1 MRQYNHTLRIVTL
14 DGDVFYPGGSITGG
28 SVRKENSGL
37 VSRDRREE
45 ELSLRSKELDDKISS
60 LEKALEQKKQEQD
73 TLSAEIGDTLQDIQK
88 AEIEMATG
96 REKIE
101 SSSLSDEQILAEES
115 GLAQEKVSIE
125 ERLVAIGSEI
135 RGFHALQDDM
145 LQSRETKSEDYKR
158 MEDEYNKNAALMEE
172 NKDTLHDAEIK
183 IAELFKEN
191 TALVNDNLRL
201 GTEKQENEKAKASRN
216 KTLELN
222 AESLVNLQQLKDE
235 LEALQKQKNDVMNE
249 IRAQQGDVIARRE
262 ELNRVLSEKE
272 EELTKIRNDI
282 SDIKEKSMRVEFNIE
297 KVETGIQAAQNKLW
311 DTYQLTYANVLSQ
324 RQEIDVSA
332 AQTEVDKIK
341 QKIRNIGNVNP
352 NAIAEYAELKERM
365 ESMMTQ
371 KDDLTKAEQDLHE
384 LISSLIGEMRR
395 IFKSSFEKINTYF
408 NKTFKELFDGGRAEL
423 LLEDEN
429 DIMECGIEIVAEP
442 PGKKLQ
448 KISLLSGG
456 EKALTAISLLF
467 ALLKINPS
475 PVCILDEIDA
485 ALDDAN
491 VDKFSEYL
499 KKYAENMQFI
509 VITHRKP
516 TMIACDS
523 LYGFAMEEKGV
534 SKLLSV
540 RLD

>member
-1 MRQYNHTLRIVTL
+1 M
-14 DGDVFYPGGSITGG
+14 
-28 SVRKENSGL
+28 KSGR
-37 VSRDRREE
+37 SR
-45 ELSLRSKELDDKISS
+45 
-60 LEKALEQKKQEQD
+60 
-73 TLSAEIGDTLQDIQK
+73 
-88 AEIEMATG
+88 
-96 REKIE
+96 
-101 SSSLSDEQILAEES
+101 
-115 GLAQEKVSIE
+115 
-125 ERLVAIGSEI
+125 
-135 RGFHALQDDM
+135 
-145 LQSRETKSEDYKR
+145 
-158 MEDEYNKNAALMEE
+158 
-172 NKDTLHDAEIK
+172 
-183 IAELFKEN
+183 
-191 TALVNDNLRL
+191 
-201 GTEKQENEKAKASRN
+201 
-216 KTLELN
+216 
-222 AESLVNLQQLKDE
+222 
-235 LEALQKQKNDVMNE
+235 
-249 IRAQQGDVIARRE
+249 GDVIARRE

-456 EKALTAISLLF
+456 GKSADSHQSALCAS
-467 ALLKINPS
+467 
-475 PVCILDEIDA
+475 
-485 ALDDAN
+485 
-491 VDKFSEYL
+491 
-499 KKYAENMQFI
+499 
-509 VITHRKP
+509 
-516 TMIACDS
+516 
-523 LYGFAMEEKGV
+523 
-534 SKLLSV
+534 
-540 RLD
+540 